1 MGIENMVTAS
11 PANPNVLHVE
21 NLRFAWP
28 GQPPLLDGLTLAL
41 GPGVHLLRGEDGCGK
56 STALALLAGQRAAQS
71 GTLRVSG
78 VALQDNPA
86 AYQQAVFWIA
96 PDTVDFDAV
105 NATAAWATL
114 AERHPNFNTALLAEL
129 ADAFGLAEHTH
140 KPLYML
146 STGSKRK
153 VWLCA
158 AFAAGAPLTLIDQP
172 FAALDAPSI
181 RLLREL
187 LTQASEHPR
196 RAWLLADHEAPTGV
210 ALGQVIDL

>member
-1 MGIENMVTAS
+1 MAFTAS
-11 PANPNVLHVE
+11 AADNVLHVE

-28 GQPPLLDGLTLAL
+28 GQPPLFDHLTLAL
-41 GPGVHLLRGEDGCGK
+41 GPGAHLLRGEDGCGK
-56 STALALLAGQRAAQS
+56 STLLALLSGERAAQG
-71 GTLRVSG
+71 GTLRVAG
-78 VALQDNPA
+78 VSLRQDPA
-86 AYQQAVFWIA
+86 AYRQAVFWIA
-96 PDTVDFDAV
+96 PDAVDFDAV
-105 NATAAWATL
+105 SATQAWATL
-114 AERHPNFNTALLAEL
+114 GARYPSFNTALLAEL
-129 ADAFGLAEHTH
+129 ADAFGLTEHAH

-187 LTQASEHPR
+187 LAEASEHPS
-196 RAWLLADHEAPTGV
+196 RAWLLADHEAPAGV
-210 ALGQVIDL
+210 SLGQVIDL

>member
-1 MGIENMVTAS
+1 MSNT
-11 PANPNVLHVE
+11 PAADAFVLCAE
-21 NLRFAWP
+21 ALRFAWP
-28 GQPPLLDGLTLAL
+28 DQRPLLDGLALAL

-56 STALALLAGQRAAQS
+56 STALALLAGERVAQS
-71 GTLRVSG
+71 GRLRVAG
-78 VALQDNPA
+78 VLLQENPA
-86 AYQQAVFWIA
+86 AYRQAVFWIA
-96 PDTVDFDAV
+96 PNSVDFDAV
-105 NATAAWATL
+105 SATEAWATL
-114 AERHPNFNTALLAEL
+114 GARYPSFNPTLLAEL
-129 ADAFGLAEHTH
+129 ADAFGLTGHTH

-187 LTQASEHPR
+187 LTEASEHPS
-196 RAWLLADHEAPTGV
+196 RAWLLADHEAPAGIAIGT
-210 ALGQVIDL
+210 VIDL

>member
-1 MGIENMVTAS
+1 MSTAS
-11 PANPNVLHVE
+11 PANPEVLSVE
-21 NLRFAWP
+21 GLRFAWP
-28 GQPPLLDGLTLAL
+28 GQPPLFNGLSFTL

-56 STALALLAGQRAAQS
+56 STALTLLAGERAAQG
-71 GTLRVSG
+71 GTVEVAGVS
-78 VALQDNPA
+78 LQENPA
-86 AYQQAVFWIA
+86 AHRQAVFWIA

-105 NATAAWATL
+105 SAIEAWSTL
-114 AERHPNFNTALLAEL
+114 GARYPSFNNELLTEL
-129 ADAFGLAEHTH
+129 ADAFGLTAHAH

-153 VWLCA
+153 VWLSA

-187 LTQASEHPR
+187 LTEASEHPS
-196 RAWLLADHEAPTGV
+196 RAWLLADHETLAGIV
-210 ALGQVIDL
+210 FGEVIDL

>member
-1 MGIENMVTAS
+1 MS
-11 PANPNVLHVE
+11 HPHPADHPVLRVADLH
-21 NLRFAWP
+21 FAWP
-28 GQPPLLDGLTLAL
+28 NHLPLFEGLTFALA
-41 GPGVHLLRGEDGCGK
+41 PGVHLLRGGDGCGK
-56 STALALLAGQRAAQS
+56 STALALLAGERAALS
-71 GTLRVSG
+71 G
-78 VALQDNPA
+78 ALQVAGVSWQHSPT
-86 AYQQAVFWIA
+86 AYRQAVFWIA

-105 NATAAWATL
+105 SAREAWSAL
-114 AERHPNFNTALLAEL
+114 GARYPSFDPALLGDL
-129 ADAFGLAEHTH
+129 AAAFGLTEHAH

-187 LTQASEHPR
+187 LIEASEHPS
-196 RAWLLADHEAPTGV
+196 RAWLLADHEAPTGIK
-210 ALGQVIDL
+210 LGTVVDL

>member
-1 MGIENMVTAS
+1 MSNA
-11 PANPNVLHVE
+11 PANDAAVLRAE
-21 NLRFAWP
+21 ALRFAWP
-28 GQPPLLDGLTLAL
+28 GQAPLFDSLALTL

-56 STALALLAGQRAAQS
+56 STALALLAGEQAVQG
-71 GTLRVSG
+71 GTLQVAGVS
-78 VALQDNPA
+78 LQQNPA
-86 AYQQAVFWIA
+86 AYRQAVFWVA
-96 PDTVDFDAV
+96 PDSADFDAV
-105 NATAAWATL
+105 SATEAWATL
-114 AERHPNFNTALLAEL
+114 GATHPSFNAALLAEL
-129 ADAFGLAEHTH
+129 ADAFGLTEHTH

-187 LTQASEHPR
+187 LAEASEHPS
-196 RAWLLADHEAPTGV
+196 RAWLLADHEAPAGIAFGT
-210 ALGQVIDL
+210 VIDLLGL

>member
-1 MGIENMVTAS
+1 MSNA
-11 PANPNVLHVE
+11 PAAESVVLRVE
-21 NLRFAWP
+21 AMRFAWP
-28 GQPPLLDGLTLAL
+28 GLPPLFDSLALVL

-56 STALALLAGQRAAQS
+56 STALALLAGERAAQ
-71 GTLRVSG
+71 GGRLRVAG
-78 VALQDNPA
+78 VSLQENPA
-86 AYQQAVFWIA
+86 AYRQAVFWIA
-96 PDTVDFDAV
+96 PDSVDFDAV
-105 NATAAWATL
+105 SATEAWATL
-114 AERHPNFNTALLAEL
+114 GARYPSFNTTLLAEL
-129 ADAFGLAEHTH
+129 ADASGLTEHAH

-187 LTQASEHPR
+187 LAEASEHPS
-196 RAWLLADHEAPTGV
+196 RAWLLADHEAPVGIV
-210 ALGQVIDL
+210 FGEVIEL

>member
-1 MGIENMVTAS
+1 MS
-11 PANPNVLHVE
+11 PTPLAADNVLQVE

-28 GQPPLLDGLTLAL
+28 SQPPLFDGLSLTLD
-41 GPGVHLLRGEDGCGK
+41 PGVHLLRGEDGCGK
-56 STALALLAGQRAAQS
+56 STALALLAGKQTAQS
-71 GTLRVSG
+71 GRLW
-78 VALQDNPA
+78 VAGASLQEDPA
-86 AYQQAVFWIA
+86 AYRQVVFWIA

-105 NATAAWATL
+105 SAQEAWTTL
-114 AERHPNFNTALLAEL
+114 GARYPSFNTALLAEL
-129 ADAFGLAEHTH
+129 SDAFGLTAHTH

-153 VWLCA
+153 VWLSA

-187 LTQASEHPR
+187 LAEASEHPS
-196 RAWLLADHEAPTGV
+196 RAWLLADHEAPAGI
-210 ALGQVIDL
+210 AFGEVIDI